1 VIIMPDHKRGT
12 RPDATVDWGDTWS
25 SDADVTSGHRRA
37 TAPLPGICLS
47 PEVVEHALDEFPAEG
62 SVPAVPAARSRPEPA
77 FVRRPPVPVPALPSV
92 SKPAAV
98 PIEQWVSRRASLAA
112 GTAAAVFIVLL
123 IGVLTRQSS
132 GSVEDAPVAVVAAES
147 VLPADPAPPVPRSAP
162 VVTPVA
168 APVAGAAPR
177 SSAPPPPAASSTA
190 SVPAANPSVAALATT
205 RLPSEIVNASAG
217 SPTPV
222 ASLPPAP
229 VAAPRALPVPS
240 TTTPAAAAAAARAAD
255 QQAINS
261 VLGHY
266 QTAFS
271 RLDANAAQAIW
282 PGVNVVG
289 LERVFGQLDSQD
301 VSFSSCAVS
310 IAGVQATARCTGSNT
325 WVPKVGSRHARNEY
339 RQWDIG
345 LQKTGDR
352 WLIASVDSS
361 Q

>member
-1 VIIMPDHKRGT
+1 
-12 RPDATVDWGDTWS
+12 
-25 SDADVTSGHRRA
+25 
-37 TAPLPGICLS
+37 
-47 PEVVEHALDEFPAEG
+47 
-62 SVPAVPAARSRPEPA
+62 
-77 FVRRPPVPVPALPSV
+77 
-92 SKPAAV
+92 
-98 PIEQWVSRRASLAA
+98 
-112 GTAAAVFIVLL
+112 
-123 IGVLTRQSS
+123 
-132 GSVEDAPVAVVAAES
+132 
-147 VLPADPAPPVPRSAP
+147 
-162 VVTPVA
+162 
-168 APVAGAAPR
+168 
-177 SSAPPPPAASSTA
+177 
-190 SVPAANPSVAALATT
+190 
-205 RLPSEIVNASAG
+205 
-217 SPTPV
+217 
-222 ASLPPAP
+222 
-229 VAAPRALPVPS
+229 LPVPS